1 MEKDKLNEL
10 YKTPVNKRLKY
21 IAMCIIGLAIA
32 LLITSIFM
40 IESISWRLLC
50 FMRGCAGLLA
60 IVFVIIVGILVYRG
74 NSAYIRQNRNH
85 RRP

>member
-50 FMRGCAGLLA
+50 FMRGFAGLLA
-60 IVFVIIVGILVYRG
+60 IVFVIIVGILVYRV